1 MADNETSSLIA
12 DLNKQLGALSGA
24 VGQEIKTTGLLSDE
38 YRAETAQIKAME
50 KAQKE
55 LADSI
60 QNATKNILG
69 FAKTLQNG
77 NGSFSPLT
85 DIVSLTT
92 KALGNLLGKLPLVGG
107 ALEGLTKGAGE
118 VANMMIE
125 TFDKVYSSF
134 EKLSDSGVVESFD
147 TLKSSSMAMGM
158 SMTSASD
165 TLEKRSKELALFGGS
180 ALQGTKM
187 FKMVA
192 AGSINLRDDFQ
203 KLGISSQDF
212 TDFQISYINQ
222 QNILNGGKKKNTDE
236 LIAGSVTY
244 MKELDAVSKLTG
256 ESRKTLQKDRE
267 ERNNEATMLSY
278 MTKLSPEMRNELNE
292 FLDTLKAKGGKEI
305 SQAAGL
311 MIARGGRVYGEQSK
325 KLQAAM
331 PEAASMMSKYSEQLQ
346 SNSFDSS
353 IAFNEA
359 TDAADA
365 SVKRNKELAIAR
377 GNELQSTASFVELN
391 KLSTSKNKNIAAL
404 DKEYATTQEETLKD
418 QESQNSDLAKTKRA
432 LEKTQVS
439 IEQLATSSTL
449 VTGLMG
455 KMAEGIESVTETF
468 YKMSGQDMP
477 EHLQAASE
485 ARATIKEELKTRK
498 DLEKAEKKEKEM
510 KEKGMSEWD
519 PRRSQNQGYLEILRV
534 KLEKQTKQKEQALE
548 KKRLADIK
556 AGIIAGGAT
565 TSSTATT
572 ETASTATP
580 TAATPPPAQSNL
592 NYAPT
597 VVDQRTPA
605 SEGPPANAQA
615 QTGTSNAGYSGNVRN
630 VKPEV
635 LAKLA
640 QVSSKLGTNL
650 VVTSGYRPGAQNH
663 GTGDAVDLGFGP
675 NTIFKSEAERN
686 KAFTAAIDAGFT
698 GIGAEYAAKGGAH
711 IHLDTSHKSLIGWGS
726 NERSDSLAKDS
737 PFLAKLIADK
747 NRGRPASS
755 APANPNQGR
764 TGGIFSGPDS
774 GYLTELHGDEIVAP
788 VGKQALNTSMLTNS
802 SSSTDAESDEMYDK
816 MASKLDALISVMHD
830 NMKANKK
837 QSMAKFV

>member
-12 DLNKQLGALSGA
+12 DLNKQLGILSGA

-38 YRAETAQIKAME
+38 YRAETAQAKAMA

-60 QNATKNILG
+60 QNATKNVLG

-77 NGSFSPLT
+77 NGSFQPLE
-85 DIVSLTT
+85 DVVSMTT
-92 KALGNLLGKLPLVGG
+92 KALGGLLGKIPFVGG

-118 VANMMIE
+118 VANMMIQ

-147 TLKSSSMAMGM
+147 VFKKTAFEMNM
-158 SMTSASD
+158 SMTGASEAI
-165 TLEKRSKELALFGGS
+165 EKRSKELALLGGS

-192 AGSINLRDDFQ
+192 AGSTNLREDFQ
-203 KLGISSQDF
+203 KLGINSQDF
-212 TDFQISYINQ
+212 ADFQISYINQ
-222 QNILNGGKKKNTDE
+222 QNILNGGKKKTTDE

-256 ESRKTLQKDRE
+256 ESRKNLQKDRE
-267 ERNNEATMLSY
+267 ERNNEATMLAY
-278 MTKLSPEMRNELNE
+278 MSKLSPEMRDELNE

-325 KLQAAM
+325 KLQAAI
-331 PEAASMMSKYSEQLQ
+331 PEAASMMGKYSEQLQ
-346 SNSFDSS
+346 SDSFKNSK
-353 IAFNEA
+353 AFEELSES
-359 TDAADA
+359 ADA
-365 SVKRNKELAIAR
+365 SKKRNSELAIAR
-377 GNELQSTASFVELN
+377 GNELQSTALFTEIN
-391 KLSTSKNKNIAAL
+391 KLSTSKGKNIAAL
-404 DKEYATTQEETLKD
+404 DKEYAKTQEETLKD

-432 LEKTQVS
+432 LENTQVK
-439 IEQLATSSTL
+439 IENLATSSTL

-468 YKMSGQDMP
+468 YKMVGQDMP

-485 ARATIKEELKTRK
+485 ARAAIKEELKTRK

-519 PRRSQNQGYLEILRV
+519 PRRSQNQGYLETLRL
-534 KLEKQTKQKEQALE
+534 KLEKQTKQKEEALE

-556 AGIIAGGAT
+556 AGIIVGGAS
-565 TSSTATT
+565 TSSTAAATR
-572 ETASTATP
+572 STATP
-580 TAATPPPAQSNL
+580 TAATTPTAQPQR
-592 NYAPT
+592 NYDPIN
-597 VVDQRTPA
+597 VDQRTPA
-605 SEGPPANAQA
+605 SEGPPADAQG
-615 QTGTSNAGYSGNVRN
+615 QNGTSNAGYSGKVRN
-630 VKPEV
+630 VKPDV
-635 LAKLA
+635 LSKLA

-675 NTIFKSEAERN
+675 NTIFKNEADRN
-686 KAFTAAIDAGFT
+686 RAFTAAVDAGFT
-698 GIGAEYAAKGGAH
+698 GIGAEYAARDGAH
-711 IHLDTSHKSLIGWGS
+711 IHLDTSPKHAPLTGWGS

-737 PFLAKLIADK
+737 PFLANLI
-747 NRGRPASS
+747 NERRRGRPAGPNS
-755 APANPNQGR
+755 AR

-802 SSSTDAESDEMYDK
+802 SSGSEADFDAVYDK
-816 MASKLDALISVMHD
+816 MASKLDSLISVMHD